1 MTKKENILIYYH
13 RNVKKYSTLTILRF
27 ILDIQQRFIGAIF
40 VLILLVK
47 QTPLIAAIYWGYI
60 IYFYKTSKN
69 ARQLKITNIFIAVV
83 TMLQYTIILMQ
94 QKVTDEESEYI
105 LISYV
110 YKVTTGKSPVDFQNN
125 FLAFFTIFGINNLK
139 QNTILYDSIPTV
151 LFQITIFYY
160 DYFLLFCAER
170 LETVLL
176 RIEQN
181 IFMASRD
188 AQNRVLYLVDFK
200 QWKDTMGRVLLSII
214 SICTV
219 RLIEISVVILLILNM
234 FQAKP
239 IWNFARLIILFMI
252 YGNTAFRTLAETDVV
267 RSRLKFVLSLSIM
280 YLWIRVISI
289 SFISVITISLPNS
302 GFSKSL
308 KILEIETFEK
318 FILVIEFFV
327 MEYLISIYFS
337 QSHQDLV
344 NKTIKKKRTKA
355 ALIAQC
361 MSYDSNEEKL
371 LKYIQGFSERIALE
385 KDISGLTN
393 VIEE

>member
-1 MTKKENILIYYH
+1 MSKKENILIYYH
-13 RNVKKYSTLTILRF
+13 RNAKKYSTLTILRF

-47 QTPLIAAIYWGYI
+47 QTPLIVVIYWGYI

-83 TMLQYTIILMQ
+83 TLLQYTIILMQ
-94 QKVTDEESEYI
+94 QKITDEGADHM
-105 LISYV
+105 LISYI
-110 YKVTTGKSPVDFQNN
+110 YKVVTKKSPKDFEES
-125 FLAFFTIFGINNLK
+125 FKSFFTIFGITNLK

-176 RIEQN
+176 RIKQN
-181 IFMASRD
+181 IFIAARD
-188 AQNRVLYLVDFK
+188 SQNRVLYLVDFK
-200 QWKDTMGRVLLSII
+200 QWKDSLGRILLSLI

-219 RLIEISVVILLILNM
+219 RLIEISVIILLLLNI

-239 IWNFARLIILFMI
+239 IWNFVRLIILFMI
-252 YGNTAFRTLAETDVV
+252 YANVAFRTIAETDIV
-267 RSRLKFVLSLSIM
+267 RGRLKFVLSLSII
-280 YLWIRVISI
+280 YLWIRVITISI
-289 SFISVITISLPNS
+289 ISVMAVSLPNS
-302 GFSKSL
+302 ELFKRL
-308 KILEIETFEK
+308 TILEIETFEK
-318 FILVIEFFV
+318 FILVIEFFM

-337 QSHQDLV
+337 QGYLDTV
-344 NKTIKKKRTKA
+344 NKIIKKKKIKA
-355 ALIAQC
+355 SLIAQC
-361 MSYDSNEEKL
+361 MSYDSNEDKL

-393 VIEE
+393 IIEE